1 MLLEYLG
8 VLGGLILLIFG
19 ADRFVIGAANIA
31 RNMGVS
37 PLIIGVSIV
46 GIATSAPEI
55 LVSSAA
61 AIDGKTEIAI
71 GNAIGS
77 NIANIGMV
85 LGLTALLKPIMIS
98 SKTLRQEY
106 LLMFLSAIIAL
117 SVLFNLDLSR
127 IDSLILITVLAFF
140 IWWIIQIAKQSLYTD
155 PIVGEFEKEL
165 AIVTSLP
172 RSFTLTLIGLLLLL
186 GGAELLINSSVA
198 IANYFGLSD
207 LVIGLTIIAIGT
219 SLPELAAS
227 IMSVI
232 KNEADIAVGNV
243 LGSNMFNMLAVIGIP
258 GLIQPTQYEEAV
270 LYRDLPVMLGL
281 TILIGLMAFLQK
293 RGRFARIE
301 GIVLLL
307 CFLSYQY
314 WLVSDQLNI

>member
-281 TILIGLMAFLQK
+281 TVLIGLMAFLQK

>member
-281 TILIGLMAFLQK
+281 TVQIGLMAFLQK

>member
-19 ADRFVIGAANIA
+19 ADRFVLGAANIA

-106 LLMFLSAIIAL
+106 LLMFLSAIIAF

-127 IDSLILITVLAFF
+127 VDSLILMTVLAFF
-140 IWWIIQIAKQSLYTD
+140 IWWIIQMAKQSLYTD

-219 SLPELAAS
+219 SLPELAAA

-281 TILIGLMAFLQK
+281 TVLIGLMAFLQK

-314 WLVSDQLNI
+314 WLVSDQLNL

>member
-106 LLMFLSAIIAL
+106 LLMFLSAIIAF

-127 IDSLILITVLAFF
+127 VDSLILITILGFF
-140 IWWIIQIAKQSLYTD
+140 IWWIIQMAKQSLYTD
-155 PIVGEFEKEL
+155 PIVGEFEQEL

-198 IANYFGLSD
+198 IATYFGLSD

-258 GLIQPTQYEEAV
+258 GLIQPTQYEEVV

-281 TILIGLMAFLQK
+281 TVLIGLMAFLQK
-293 RGRFARIE
+293 RGRIARIE

-314 WLVSDQLNI
+314 WLVSDQLNL

>member
-106 LLMFLSAIIAL
+106 LLMFLSAIIAF

-127 IDSLILITVLAFF
+127 VDSLILITILGFF
-140 IWWIIQIAKQSLYTD
+140 IWWIIQMAKQSLYTD
-155 PIVGEFEKEL
+155 PIVGEFEQEL

-198 IANYFGLSD
+198 IATYFGLSD

-258 GLIQPTQYEEAV
+258 GLIQPTQYGEVV
-270 LYRDLPVMLGL
+270 LYRDLPIMLGL
-281 TILIGLMAFLQK
+281 TVLIGLMAFLQK

-314 WLVSDQLNI
+314 WLVSDQLNL

>member
-155 PIVGEFEKEL
+155 PIVGEFEQEL
-165 AIVTSLP
+165 AIVTTLP

-258 GLIQPTQYEEAV
+258 GLIQPTQYEEVV

-281 TILIGLMAFLQK
+281 TVLIGLMAFLQK

>member
-106 LLMFLSAIIAL
+106 LLMFLSAIIAF

-140 IWWIIQIAKQSLYTD
+140 IWWIIQMAKQSLYTD
-155 PIVGEFEKEL
+155 PIVGEFEQEL

-172 RSFTLTLIGLLLLL
+172 RSLTLTLIGLLLLL

-219 SLPELAAS
+219 SLPELATC

-258 GLIQPTQYEEAV
+258 GLIQPTQYEEVV

-281 TILIGLMAFLQK
+281 TVLIGLMAFLQK

-314 WLVSDQLNI
+314 WLVSDQLNL

>member
-106 LLMFLSAIIAL
+106 LLMFLSAIIAF
-117 SVLFNLDLSR
+117 SVLFNLNLSR
-127 IDSLILITVLAFF
+127 VDSLILIIVLAFF
-140 IWWIIQIAKQSLYTD
+140 IWSIIQMAKQSLYTD
-155 PIVGEFEKEL
+155 PIVGEFEQEL

-258 GLIQPTQYEEAV
+258 GLIQPTQYEEVV

-281 TILIGLMAFLQK
+281 TVLMGLMAFLQK

-314 WLVSDQLNI
+314 WLVSDQLKL

>member
-1 MLLEYLG
+1 MLLECLG
-8 VLGGLILLIFG
+8 ILGGLILLIFG

-31 RNMGVS
+31 RNLGVS

-106 LLMFLSAIIAL
+106 LLMFLSAIIGFG
-117 SVLFNLDLSR
+117 VLFNLDLSR
-127 IDSLILITVLAFF
+127 VDSLILLTVLAFF

-155 PIVGEFEKEL
+155 PIVGEFEQEL
-165 AIVTSLP
+165 SIVTSLP
-172 RSFTLTLIGLLLLL
+172 RSLMFTLIGLLLLL
-186 GGAELLINSSVA
+186 VGAELLINSSVA
-198 IANYFGLSD
+198 IANNFGLSD

-258 GLIQPTQYEEAV
+258 GLIQPTRYEEVV

-281 TILIGLMAFLQK
+281 TVVMGLMAFLHK

-314 WLVSDQLNI
+314 WLVSDQLHL

>member
-140 IWWIIQIAKQSLYTD
+140 IWWIIQMAKQSLYTD

>member
-140 IWWIIQIAKQSLYTD
+140 IWWIIQMAKQSLYTD
-155 PIVGEFEKEL
+155 PIVGEFEQEL
-165 AIVTSLP
+165 GIVTSLP

-258 GLIQPTQYEEAV
+258 GLIQPTQYEEVV

-281 TILIGLMAFLQK
+281 TVLIGLMAFLQK

-314 WLVSDQLNI
+314 WLVSDQLNL

>member
-31 RNMGVS
+31 RNMGIS

-281 TILIGLMAFLQK
+281 TVLIGLMAFLQK

>member
-127 IDSLILITVLAFF
+127 VDSLILITILGFF
-140 IWWIIQIAKQSLYTD
+140 IWWIIQMAKQSLYTD
-155 PIVGEFEKEL
+155 PIVGEFEQEL

-258 GLIQPTQYEEAV
+258 GLIQPTQYEEVV

-281 TILIGLMAFLQK
+281 TVLIGLMAFLQK
-293 RGRFARIE
+293 RGRIARIE

-314 WLVSDQLNI
+314 WLVSDQLNL

>member
-281 TILIGLMAFLQK
+281 TVLIGLMAFLQK

-314 WLVSDQLNI
+314 WLVSDQLNL

>member
-106 LLMFLSAIIAL
+106 LLMFLSAIIAF

-127 IDSLILITVLAFF
+127 VDSLILITILGFF
-140 IWWIIQIAKQSLYTD
+140 IWWIIQMAKQSLYTD
-155 PIVGEFEKEL
+155 PIVGEFEQEL

-258 GLIQPTQYEEAV
+258 GLIQPTQYEEVV

-281 TILIGLMAFLQK
+281 TVLIGLMAFLQK
-293 RGRFARIE
+293 RGRIARIE

-314 WLVSDQLNI
+314 WLVSDQLNL